1 MFPTVSDDATPAD
14 RGRLRD
20 DIGVKTV
27 MDLRTKTEHLN
38 AAKKRQ
44 AELALPPVAHAKSN
58 AAAAEPLRIPGIR
71 YREIKLTGKNFERH
85 LLGQLSWPSYL

>member
-1 MFPTVSDDATPAD
+1 
-14 RGRLRD
+14 
-20 DIGVKTV
+20 

-58 AAAAEPLRIPGIR
+58 AATAEPLQIPGIG
-71 YREIKLTGKNFERH
+71 YREINLTGKNFERH
-85 LLGQLSWPSYL
+85 LLKELSWPSYL